1 MPVVK
6 TVSHPLD
13 RLDFC
18 RRHFAAENGGQDFT
32 ILHRFRPLHT
42 NGKTVRTTSAAA
54 GFAAALPPAS
64 PKEQNGMLRSRA

>member
-18 RRHFAAENGGQDFT
+18 RRHFAAESG
-32 ILHRFRPLHT
+32 
-42 NGKTVRTTSAAA
+42 A
-54 GFAAALPPAS
+54 GFYNPAPLS
-64 PKEQNGMLRSRA
+64 SAPY